1 MPAFRKDHFGIQ
13 QSTANARCRIAAMT
27 RRCRL
32 AVTLVTLAL
41 HLLAPVGA
49 YAASR
54 PASVSSDYC
63 AAAARADVGSGEVVP
78 ATSGVPV
85 PRPGHSPH
93 SHCPSCLGA
102 FAVVASPPSATPFV
116 VTPRSLDRA
125 ATDTARTDIAA
136 QPALLPPLRGP
147 PSVLS

>member
-1 MPAFRKDHFGIQ
+1 
-13 QSTANARCRIAAMT
+13 MT

-41 HLLAPVGA
+41 HLFAPVGA

-54 PASVSSDYC
+54 PAAGSSDYC
-63 AAAARADVGSGEVVP
+63 SATARAESRSGDVAP
-78 ATSGVPV
+78 ATSGVPA

-102 FAVVASPPSATPFV
+102 LAVVAIPPSATLFV
-116 VTPRSLDRA
+116 VAPRSVGRVPTGA
-125 ATDTARTDIAA
+125 ARSVIAA